1 MLRGMSRLLPSAASS
16 DAFHIVHCPLEVP
29 EDWLHKFDFIDDSA
43 TRQTY
48 HAMVAYMDQVQS
60 RPHISKPNFFA
71 PSSPNAPQVVGN
83 VTTQIRAKGSMW
95 QNTLIVM
102 SSDNVRLRL
111 NGFGPPF
118 LDVKWAR
125 NGLKKVGPMTD

>member
-1 MLRGMSRLLPSAASS
+1 MLRGMSRLLPSVASS

-60 RPHISKPNFFA
+60 RPHISKPNFL
-71 PSSPNAPQVVGN
+71 
-83 VTTQIRAKGSMW
+83 R
-95 QNTLIVM
+95 TLISERTTGGGECHDAD
-102 SSDNVRLRL
+102 SSQGQHVAEHPHRDELRQWRPHL
-111 NGFGPPF
+111 QRRRG
-118 LDVKWAR
+118 
-125 NGLKKVGPMTD
+125 